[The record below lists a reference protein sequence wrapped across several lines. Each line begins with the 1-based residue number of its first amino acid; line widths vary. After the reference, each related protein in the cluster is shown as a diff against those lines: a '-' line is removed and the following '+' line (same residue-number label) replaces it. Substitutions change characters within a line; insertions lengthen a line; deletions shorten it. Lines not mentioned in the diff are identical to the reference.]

1 MAYRIRRAIRADA
14 SFLVEMACEAA
25 NWHPDRVR
33 PKVDLMGD
41 DHVMRYTRGWKR
53 PADDGVVAV
62 DDSGESIGA
71 CWYRVLPQ
79 NEPGYG
85 FVASGVPELT
95 LGVRPV
101 WRAHGVGRALL
112 EAACDLARAAGH
124 QRISLSVER
133 ANFAERLY
141 RSEGFVVVASGET
154 ADTMVKTLRG

>member
-1 MAYRIRRAIRADA
+1 MRGGELAPGSRPPQGRSDGRLRRHA
-14 SFLVEMACEAA
+14 L
-25 NWHPDRVR
+25 R
-33 PKVDLMGD
+33 PRLE
-41 DHVMRYTRGWKR
+41 R
-53 PADDGVVAV
+53 PADDGVIAV
-62 DDSGESIGA
+62 EDSGEAIGA
-71 CWYRVLPQ
+71 CWYRVLPR

-85 FVASGVPELT
+85 FVATGVPELT

-141 RSEGFVVVASGET
+141 RSEGFVVATTGAD
-154 ADTMVKTLRG
+154 ADTMVKTLRS